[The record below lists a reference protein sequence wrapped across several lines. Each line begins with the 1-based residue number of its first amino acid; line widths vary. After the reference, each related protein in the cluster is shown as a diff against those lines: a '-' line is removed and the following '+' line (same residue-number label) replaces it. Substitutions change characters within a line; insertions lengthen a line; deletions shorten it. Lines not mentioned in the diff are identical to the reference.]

1 MEFNDDGTIK
11 TLIPDMRGVGYLA
24 ASQETRPNLA
34 LQSHFYASSEKSPR
48 TSVVNI
54 ETQPNQ
60 PLPEKG
66 SVKSYT
72 RTHTYQATHVADES
86 NGTRW
91 MAADTDS
98 SPFITVDLKEIRKVG
113 SASSILP
120 VPLKDIPGDWRSLS
134 TENIGRCVLNKG
146 KYKHALHILLR
157 R

>member
-1 MEFNDDGTIK
+1 M
-11 TLIPDMRGVGYLA
+11 
-24 ASQETRPNLA
+24 
-34 LQSHFYASSEKSPR
+34 
-48 TSVVNI
+48 
-54 ETQPNQ
+54 
-60 PLPEKG
+60 
-66 SVKSYT
+66 KSYT

-113 SASSILP
+113 ECQFYFTRP
-120 VPLKDIPGDWRSLS
+120 TEGIPGDWRSLS

-146 KYKHALHILLR
+146 KYKYALHILLR